1 MRILLISAN
10 TQTFL
15 EPRFYFP
22 DMGASAL
29 LKCAYEETAGR
40 KNWFFPG
47 KRDWGSAIGF
57 KVLKFLYRKGPL
69 WRTFRK

>member
-1 MRILLISAN
+1 
-10 TQTFL
+10 
-15 EPRFYFP
+15 
-22 DMGASAL
+22 
-29 LKCAYEETAGR
+29 LKCAYEGTAGR

-57 KVLKFLYRKGPL
+57 KVINFLYRKGPL